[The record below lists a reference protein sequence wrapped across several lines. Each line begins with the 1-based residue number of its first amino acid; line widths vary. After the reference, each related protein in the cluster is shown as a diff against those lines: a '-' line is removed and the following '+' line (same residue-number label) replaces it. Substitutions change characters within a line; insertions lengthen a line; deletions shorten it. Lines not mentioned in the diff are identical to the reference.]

1 MKDPKRDFYGI
12 GNRFCNGTFEARDV
26 ACVRNAG
33 FLKKG
38 ERQRCGKNRYL
49 LNVDRCKTL
58 VRGGVNVRLKQESIP
73 NLERE
78 ELEKMMSLI
87 LKKHSPSKNNKKATP
102 KGGLVQINSSK
113 GRESVFLNLRI

>member
-1 MKDPKRDFYGI
+1 
-12 GNRFCNGTFEARDV
+12 
-26 ACVRNAG
+26 
-33 FLKKG
+33 
-38 ERQRCGKNRYL
+38 

-87 LKKHSPSKNNKKATP
+87 LKKHSPCKNNKKATP

-113 GRESVFLNLRI
+113 GRESCSLI